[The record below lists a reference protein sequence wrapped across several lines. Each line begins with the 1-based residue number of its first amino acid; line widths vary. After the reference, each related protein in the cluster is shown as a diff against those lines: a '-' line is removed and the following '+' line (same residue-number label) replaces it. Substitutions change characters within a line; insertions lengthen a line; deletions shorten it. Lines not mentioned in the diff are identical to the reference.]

1 MICEHKSQRPCL
13 CPPEKIT
20 THERTLCDVPSG
32 EKVRVRC
39 LAPTQP
45 CHLGKLSAM
54 GITPG
59 TSIEMISNARGP
71 LLILVRSSRLCL
83 CRSLAQAILVD

>member
-1 MICEHKSQRPCL
+1 MNGNNPSLFYCSTQDERENP
-13 CPPEKIT
+13 
-20 THERTLCDVPSG
+20 RTLCDLKSG
-32 EKVRVRC
+32 EKSRVRC
-39 LAPTQP
+39 LSKSQP

-59 TSIEMISNARGP
+59 TEIEMLSNAQGP

-83 CRSLAQAILVD
+83 CRSLAQAVMVE